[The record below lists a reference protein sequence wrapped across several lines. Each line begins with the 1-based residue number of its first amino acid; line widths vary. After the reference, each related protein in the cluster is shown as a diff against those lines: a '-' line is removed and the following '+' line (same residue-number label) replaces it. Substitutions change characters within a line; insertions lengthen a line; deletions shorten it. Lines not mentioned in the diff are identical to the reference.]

1 MFVFFG
7 GLLVLALFAA
17 LIGPYFIDWSS
28 YRQDFEREAGRI
40 LGQKVQVLGEA
51 DARLLPF
58 PSVSFDNVVVGEGQD
73 GRPMMTIDRFSMDA
87 ELAPFLSGEIRIF
100 DMRIDSPRGTLRLS
114 PKGELDWA
122 LRNQKTLPGQAL
134 TLENI
139 TVTGGQALII
149 DDQNGREH
157 RVRDLDMRMSA
168 KSIAGPWHMEGTVE
182 VDGYKSGFELTTGT
196 QLEENRIRLKAR
208 IMPAALPV
216 SVDLEG
222 NLRIENL
229 KPQYKGTFDV
239 RALDPVTAPKDNGA
253 KGKRGRRPLYARA
266 IGVFELN
273 NERLRVEDYR
283 LETGPQSDPYIISGE
298 ATFDTGRE
306 PEFLLVADGQQLNL
320 SRMDGGQSDGG
331 DGEQATES
339 LSLGQ
344 RLASLRRLI
353 ALAPVPQMPGR
364 VSVALPAV
372 LAGDTT
378 IRDVLMEAQPDG
390 TAWKISRIEAKLPG
404 RTQFLAAG
412 RLGVGA
418 GFGFTGE
425 VIVASNQPSGFASW
439 LTDSVDPAIRRL
451 EAAGLS
457 AKVDLSSQL
466 QRFDE
471 LEIAVGPA
479 VLKGRLERVV
489 PIQGRPSLSLVLD
502 GDEVDVD
509 ALRAFTGIVV
519 GDNQESR
526 LAGHDVSARLSA
538 ERFRASGV
546 IANNADL
553 ALRLKG
559 GTLDIDRLTVGDLA
573 GASISG
579 VGRLEN
585 VFTGPVGDI
594 DLSVMTESSSQL
606 FALMSNLGGAHPVL
620 DHLHANAALFNET
633 TIDVQTQFAPGAGDN
648 TSLSSRVRGRTG
660 GSRFNIVL
668 ERSDAFA
675 PLDSGQLSVTADISS
690 NDPRN
695 LLAQLGVDSLPGDL
709 SGAAAVDLRLEGIP
723 SKELGFSFGYDAP
736 DMSVSA
742 RGTGWQDENR
752 MLQGNFKLNLS
763 SDDLTPYL
771 AMNGINIVDPGDSLP
786 VSIEA
791 DVRTDPQT
799 FKLDKMTGRAG
810 DAGFSG
816 DVALARG
823 TEIVDISGTVAL
835 SDVDLASLAEMMVGP
850 GTVVSGTS
858 AWSSAE
864 FLPPLQSNLEFDLDV
879 KAQAARLHFGPD
891 TGPWSGKLVLKDN
904 ELQLRELSAD
914 WLGGVVQ
921 GALTLANRDA
931 SALLSGQFQ
940 LKDANLQPVMW
951 KRDGFPIATGN
962 FNLSASFEGAGKS
975 VRDVVGSLSG
985 SGIIE
990 VSGLEL
996 EGLENESLTP
1006 LLAAADEDG
1015 FEVNGDN
1022 VKQLTERI
1030 VSSGNYFAD
1039 NVSVPFTMAAGTL
1052 RMPNIVM
1059 TDAGATVRGEA
1070 RFDLV
1075 DEAVNARFDVEFD
1088 PEDNALT
1095 GAAPALSVAFLG
1107 PVGAPD
1113 RMLDVAE
1120 LANFLSLRAFERERR
1135 RVEILQAV
1143 VLENQRMRREALLAK
1158 QQARSY
1164 RQASLERRRLE
1175 AERAANERER
1185 VEQERIAR
1193 LEAEAKAKREAEAAI
1208 IKAQEEEKARLLDE
1222 AQLRAAQ
1229 EFADRLA
1236 RGEAAPPSL
1245 QDDFI
1250 RLLEDAVRRAGEQA
1264 GEPGASANSATPE
1277 APRRTPVPRER
1288 GAQNERRL
1296 PELQLNFDTLN
1307 N

>member
-1 MFVFFG
+1 M
-7 GLLVLALFAA
+7 ALFAA

-40 LGQKVQVLGEA
+40 LGQRVQVLGEA
-51 DARLLPF
+51 DARLVPF
-58 PSVSFDNVVVGEGQD
+58 PSVSFDNVVVGEGED
-73 GRPMMTIDRFSMDA
+73 GRPMMTVEKFSMDA

-100 DMRIDSPRGTLRLS
+100 DMRIENPRGTLRLS
-114 PKGELDWA
+114 SEGELDWA
-122 LRNQKTLPGQAL
+122 LRSEKSLPGQAL
-134 TLENI
+134 TLESI

-149 DDQNGREH
+149 DEQSARQH
-157 RVRDLDMRMSA
+157 RITDLDMRMSA
-168 KSIAGPWHMEGTVE
+168 KSIVGPWHMEGTVDI
-182 VDGYKSGFELTTGT
+182 DGYRGDFALTTGT

-208 IMPAALPV
+208 VLPAALPV

-222 NLRIENL
+222 DLRIENL

-239 RALDPVTAPKDNGA
+239 RALDPADSPGENGT

-266 IGVFELN
+266 TGIFELN

-283 LETGPQSDPYIISGE
+283 LETGPQNDPYIISGE
-298 ATFDTGRE
+298 ATFDTGRN

-320 SRMDGGQSDGG
+320 SRMDSGQTD
-331 DGEQATES
+331 DQNDEKAAET
-339 LSLGQ
+339 LTLGQ

-390 TAWKISRIEAKLPG
+390 AVWKINRIEAKLPG

-418 GFGFTGE
+418 NFGFTGE

-439 LTDSVDPAIRRL
+439 LTESVDPAIRRL

-479 VLKGRLERVV
+479 ILKGRLERVV

-519 GDNQESR
+519 GENQESR

-546 IANNADL
+546 VANSADL
-553 ALRLKG
+553 AVRLKG
-559 GTLDIDRLTVGDLA
+559 GTLDIDRLTIGDLA

-585 VFTGPVGDI
+585 IFAGPVGDI
-594 DLSVMTESSSQL
+594 DLSIMTESSGQL
-606 FALMSNLGGAHPVL
+606 FALMSNLGGEHPVL
-620 DHLHANAALFNET
+620 DHLRESSALFSET
-633 TIDVQTQFAPGAGDN
+633 TIDVQTQFAPGISEN
-648 TSLSSRVRGRTG
+648 TSLSSRIRGRTG
-660 GSRFNIVL
+660 GSRFNVVV
-668 ERSDAFA
+668 ERDDAFA
-675 PLDSGQLSVTADISS
+675 PLDNGQLSVTADISS
-690 NDPRN
+690 NEPRN
-695 LLAQLGVDSLPGDL
+695 LLAQMGIDSLPVDV
-709 SGAAAVDLRLEGIP
+709 SGVAAVDVRLEGVP
-723 SKELGFSFGYDAP
+723 SEELGFSFNYDAP
-736 DMSVSA
+736 DMMLSA
-742 RGTGWQDENR
+742 RGKGWQDENR
-752 MLQGNFKLNLS
+752 DLQGDFKLSLS

-771 AMNGINIVDPGDSLP
+771 AMNGINVVDPGFSLP
-786 VSIEA
+786 VNIETNVLSDSQA
-791 DVRTDPQT
+791 YQ
-799 FKLDKMTGRAG
+799 LSKMTGRAG
-810 DAGFSG
+810 NAEFSG

-823 TEIVDISGTVAL
+823 SDIAKFSGAVGL
-835 SDVDLASLAEMMVGP
+835 SEVDLAWLSELMVGP
-850 GTVVSGTS
+850 GTIVSGDA
-858 AWSSAE
+858 AWATAD
-864 FLPPLQSNLEFDLDV
+864 FLPPLQSNLEFDLDI
-879 KAQAARLHFGPD
+879 KAQSARLHFGPE
-891 TGPWSGKLVLKDN
+891 TGPWTGKFVLKDN
-904 ELQLRELSAD
+904 EMQLRELQAD
-914 WLGGVVQ
+914 WLGGSLQ
-921 GALTLANRDA
+921 GAITLANRDA
-931 SALLSGQFQ
+931 SALLSGQIQ
-940 LKDANLQPVMW
+940 LKGANLQPVMW
-951 KRDGFPIATGN
+951 TRDGFPIASGN
-962 FNLSASFEGAGKS
+962 FNLSASFESAGKS

-990 VSGLEL
+990 IGDLEL
-996 EGLENESLTP
+996 EGLENESLAP
-1006 LLAAADEDG
+1006 ILAAADEDS
-1015 FEVNGDN
+1015 FEVDGDS
-1022 VKQLTERI
+1022 VKALTDRI
-1030 VSSGNYFAD
+1030 ISSGNFFAD
-1039 NVSVPFTMAAGTL
+1039 EVSVPFTMAAGTL

-1059 TDAGATVRGEA
+1059 TDSGATVRGEA
-1070 RFDLV
+1070 RFDMV

-1088 PEDNALT
+1088 PEENALT
-1095 GAAPALSVAFLG
+1095 GAAPALSIAFLG
-1107 PVGAPD
+1107 PVNAPD
-1113 RMLDVAE
+1113 RMLEVAE

-1158 QQARSY
+1158 QQAKSY
-1164 RQASLERRRLE
+1164 RQASLERKRLE
-1175 AERAANERER
+1175 AERAANEQTR
-1185 VEQERIAR
+1185 VERERIAR
-1193 LEAEAKAKREAEAAI
+1193 LEAEQREKQEAEAA
-1208 IKAQEEEKARLLDE
+1208 ALSAEEDERARLLDE

-1250 RLLEDAVRRAGEQA
+1250 RKLEDAVRRAGEKD
-1264 GEPGASANSATPE
+1264 GASATPD
-1277 APRRTPVPRER
+1277 AQSNLPIPDER
-1288 GAQNERRL
+1288 GSQSGRRL
-1296 PELQLNFDTLN
+1296 PELKFDFDTLN